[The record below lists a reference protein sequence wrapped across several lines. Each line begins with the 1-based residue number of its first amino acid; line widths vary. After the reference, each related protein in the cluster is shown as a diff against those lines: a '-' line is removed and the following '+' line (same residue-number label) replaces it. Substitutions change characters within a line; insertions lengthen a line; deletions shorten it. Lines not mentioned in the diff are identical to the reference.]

1 MSKSII
7 TKTDSSL
14 LLSDSV
20 DAAPNFTADD
30 IMVPRLSILQQMS
43 PQINKRDGSYV
54 EGAEPGFIYDNV
66 SMSVVDGAI
75 GITVVP
81 VTYRRAFIQWKRDR
95 GGFVADLEDASCLD
109 DCTRGERGEYFTP
122 DGDEIVVTAT
132 YVILV
137 LADDGSFSPA
147 LLSMAKSQIKKS
159 RQWNSIM
166 HRLKISVDGDGKTIT
181 PAMFYDAYQLSSVEE
196 SNDQGSWFGWSV
208 RSLYGSTGGI
218 LKNLPNGEEI
228 YLAARAFKSQTNIK
242 VSPED
247 SI

>member
-1 MSKSII
+1 MSKSI

-30 IMVPRLSILQQMS
+30 VMIPRLSILQQAS
-43 PQINKRDGSYV
+43 PQVNKRDGSYV
-54 EGAEPGFIYDNV
+54 EGAEPGFIYDSV
-66 SMSVVDGAI
+66 SMTAVDGAT

-81 VTYRRAFIQWKRDR
+81 VTYRRAYIKWKLNR

-122 DGDEIVVTAT
+122 DGDHEIVVTAE
-132 YVILV
+132 YVVLV

-166 HRLKISVDGDGKTIT
+166 HRLKISVDGKTIT
-181 PAMFYDAYQLSSVEE
+181 PSMFFNAYQLSSVEE

-218 LKNLPNGEEI
+218 LNNLTNGEEV

>member
-1 MSKSII
+1 MSKSI

-20 DAAPNFTADD
+20 DAAPNFSADD
-30 IMVPRLSILQQMS
+30 IMIPRLSILQQMS
-43 PQINKRDGSYV
+43 PQVNKRDGSYV

-66 SMSVVDGAI
+66 SMTAVDGAI

-109 DCTRGERGEYFTP
+109 DCTRGERGEYFTL

-166 HRLKISVDGDGKTIT
+166 HRLKISVDGGKTIT
-181 PAMFYDAYQLSSVEE
+181 PAPFYDAYQLSSVEE

>member
-1 MSKSII
+1 
-7 TKTDSSL
+7 
-14 LLSDSV
+14 
-20 DAAPNFTADD
+20 
-30 IMVPRLSILQQMS
+30 
-43 PQINKRDGSYV
+43 
-54 EGAEPGFIYDNV
+54 
-66 SMSVVDGAI
+66 
-75 GITVVP
+75 
-81 VTYRRAFIQWKRDR
+81 
-95 GGFVADLEDASCLD
+95 
-109 DCTRGERGEYFTP
+109 
-122 DGDEIVVTAT
+122 
-132 YVILV
+132 V

-166 HRLKISVDGDGKTIT
+166 HRLKISVDGKTIT
-181 PAMFYDAYQLSSVEE
+181 PSMFFNAYQLSSVEE

-218 LKNLPNGEEI
+218 LNNLTNGEEV

>member
-1 MSKSII
+1 MSKSI

-20 DAAPNFTADD
+20 DAAPNFSADD
-30 IMVPRLSILQQMS
+30 IMIPRLSILQQMS
-43 PQINKRDGSYV
+43 PQVNKRDGSYV
-54 EGAEPGFIYDNV
+54 EGAEPGFIYDSV

-75 GITVVP
+75 GLAVVP
-81 VTYRRAFIQWKRDR
+81 VTYRRAYIKWKLNR

-122 DGDEIVVTAT
+122 DGEDEIVVTAE
-132 YVILV
+132 YVVLV
-137 LADDGSFSPA
+137 LADGSFSPA

-166 HRLKISVDGDGKTIT
+166 HRLKISVDGKTIT
-181 PAMFYDAYQLSSVEE
+181 PPMFFNAYQLSSVEE

-218 LKNLPNGEEI
+218 LKNLTNGEEV

>member
-1 MSKSII
+1 MSKSI

-30 IMVPRLSILQQMS
+30 VMIPRLSILQQAS
-43 PQINKRDGSYV
+43 PQVNKRDGSYV
-54 EGAEPGFIYDNV
+54 EGAEPGFIYDSV
-66 SMSVVDGAI
+66 SMTAVDGAT

-81 VTYRRAFIQWKRDR
+81 VTYRRAYIKWKLNR

-122 DGDEIVVTAT
+122 DGDHEIVVTAE
-132 YVILV
+132 YVVLV

-166 HRLKISVDGDGKTIT
+166 HRLKISVDGKTIT
-181 PAMFYDAYQLSSVEE
+181 PSMFFNAYQLSSVEE

-218 LKNLPNGEEI
+218 LNNLTNGEEV
-228 YLAARAFKSQTNIK
+228 YLAARAFKSQPNIK